1 MENNGDINI
10 KNMNKI
16 LLDLSKKN
24 INTTNLEKNIDD
36 ITIELYN
43 LDPEKD
49 RHKYNCLSCIY
60 GAFLGDSIGSC
71 CEFSAPSK
79 NNHLYIFKYENGI
92 FKPGEVTDDSEMAI
106 SAAFAYIDILNSDPS
121 LIQDLIYYYYCVWR
135 SSGPKDIGHA
145 TSAALRHWK
154 YSSIIDTKFNNQM
167 VRMANWNSLANG
179 FLMRISTFITYYYYT
194 HLNIIYNIIT
204 NFFKIEQSELSDEI
218 INLYFNIFVESY
230 KNVEVTHPNYECG
243 ISSAVFT
250 LMTLVGM
257 VTKDAKKVISI
268 FELIS
273 QSKKFID
280 CHQNKTLNQY
290 AQFTQK
296 KYLEIISDIKSN
308 KPISVY
314 SQMGYYL
321 HGFKLSVYFL
331 YKYPDMGQ
339 SKDINLYYDIMC
351 DVCDYGGD
359 TDTNCA
365 IVGAMIG
372 PLIGY
377 KNFSADLFERFI
389 KFYPSKRCQFNS
401 AFMYIYVKYLEDT
414 LLNKDNNAGTE
425 EKPKKTNIEN
435 IPEEQ
440 KQEDIKLNTTNEKKA
455 EDEIKKEQEEGKS
468 SEIKKVDENNENEK
482 AQSTVNNNNNNQ
494 IPNSQNNNDEFKYTA
509 YKLIMRFL
517 NEDMEI

>member
-1 MENNGDINI
+1 M
-10 KNMNKI
+10 
-16 LLDLSKKN
+16 
-24 INTTNLEKNIDD
+24 
-36 ITIELYN
+36 Y
-43 LDPEKD
+43 
-49 RHKYNCLSCIY
+49 
-60 GAFLGDSIGSC
+60 
-71 CEFSAPSK
+71 
-79 NNHLYIFKYENGI
+79 
-92 FKPGEVTDDSEMAI
+92 
-106 SAAFAYIDILNSDPS
+106 
-121 LIQDLIYYYYCVWR
+121 
-135 SSGPKDIGHA
+135 
-145 TSAALRHWK
+145 
-154 YSSIIDTKFNNQM
+154 
-167 VRMANWNSLANG
+167 
-179 FLMRISTFITYYYYT
+179 
-194 HLNIIYNIIT
+194 
-204 NFFKIEQSELSDEI
+204 
-218 INLYFNIFVESY
+218 
-230 KNVEVTHPNYECG
+230 
-243 ISSAVFT
+243 
-250 LMTLVGM
+250 
-257 VTKDAKKVISI
+257 
-268 FELIS
+268 
-273 QSKKFID
+273 
-280 CHQNKTLNQY
+280 
-290 AQFTQK
+290 K